1 MLPCVTMYSV
11 DTYLEKLRG
20 QRRKKTARPFVFTRG
35 EIVCVRVC
43 MRGCVTLS
51 GSNSQLL
58 FTVYDAWASIQKADF
73 PQEGSAVHGT
83 RYKGNSLFRVR
94 HSISRSISPA
104 SKRGSNQNV
113 RGKLS
118 CFSIFPLAFERVH
131 RSVESCSMRFLYRWK
146 NFSKRIES
154 FFFLN
159 LFSFLSVRRRF
170 IDRW

>member
-1 MLPCVTMYSV
+1 MCYYVQCRYVS
-11 DTYLEKLRG
+11 G
-20 QRRKKTARPFVFTRG
+20 KTARSEEEKNRTT
-35 EIVCVRVC
+35 IRVHARRDC
-43 MRGCVTLS
+43 MRTCMYAWVC
-51 GSNSQLL
+51 NSFREQLA
-58 FTVYDAWASIQKADF
+58 TAVYGIRRVSIDTEGGL
-73 PQEGSAVHGT
+73 PQERSVVHGT

-170 IDRW
+170 IDQW

>member
-35 EIVCVRVC
+35 EIVCVCVCVC

-51 GSNSQLL
+51 GSSSQLL

-73 PQEGSAVHGT
+73 PQEGSVVHGT

-118 CFSIFPLAFERVH
+118 CFSIFPLAFELLYTGAWNPVRCVFSIDE
-131 RSVESCSMRFLYRWK
+131 RIFRNESRA
-146 NFSKRIES
+146 S
-154 FFFLN
+154 FF
-159 LFSFLSVRRRF
+159 
-170 IDRW
+170 